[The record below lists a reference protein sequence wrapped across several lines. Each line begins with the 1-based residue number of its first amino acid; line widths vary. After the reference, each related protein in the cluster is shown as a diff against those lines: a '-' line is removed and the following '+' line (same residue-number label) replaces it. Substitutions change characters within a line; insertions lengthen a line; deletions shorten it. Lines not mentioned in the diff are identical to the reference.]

1 MAIIKR
7 NGGEPSDM
15 EININSEHN
24 YVSIW
29 LTRAECANAAF
40 RAELKPLFS
49 KYKQMHYRVV
59 VFESGEAELASITK
73 AILKHNL
80 TASKQIST
88 NEHSC
93 AQELCP

>member
-1 MAIIKR
+1 
-7 NGGEPSDM
+7 M

-29 LTRAECANAAF
+29 LTRAECANTAF
-40 RAELKPLFS
+40 REGLKPLIS
-49 KYKQMHYRVV
+49 EYKQMHYRVV

-73 AILKHNL
+73 ALLKHNL
-80 TASKQIST
+80 TAPKQIST
-88 NEHSC
+88 TEHSC

>member
-1 MAIIKR
+1 
-7 NGGEPSDM
+7 M

-40 RAELKPLFS
+40 KENLKPLFA

-73 AILKHNL
+73 ALLKHNL
-80 TASKQIST
+80 TAPKQIST

-93 AQELCP
+93 AQELCTQNNN